1 MHTNTELYRL
11 VRVWFYK
18 SCSKACFQQRVFNV
32 FLRPTSIRVWRL
44 EMGSLPTALQSAV
57 QDRRDVWNE
66 ANNANGPS
74 RPEVQAL

>member
-1 MHTNTELYRL
+1 M
-11 VRVWFYK
+11 
-18 SCSKACFQQRVFNV
+18 